1 MNAMYDHHDFV
12 YHVYR
17 ATPKTTEIPM
27 KECSAYGR
35 IESGEREETHIYELP
50 HAH

>member
-1 MNAMYDHHDFV
+1 MMYDHHDFV

-27 KECSAYGR
+27 ECSAYGR

-50 HAH
+50 HAQ